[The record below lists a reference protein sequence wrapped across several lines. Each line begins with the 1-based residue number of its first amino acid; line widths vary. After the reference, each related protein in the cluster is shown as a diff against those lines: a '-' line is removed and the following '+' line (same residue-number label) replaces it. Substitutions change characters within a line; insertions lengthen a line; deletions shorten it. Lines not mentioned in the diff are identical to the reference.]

1 MAFYPLYV
9 DLEGRK
15 CVVVGGGEVAERKV
29 ASLLECGA
37 DVEVISPDSTP
48 GLEELAR
55 EGRLRLT
62 RREYRCGD
70 LGGATLAIVATD
82 DNAVN
87 TEVSREATYNQIPVN
102 VVDVPE
108 LCSFIVP
115 STIRRGDLVISIS
128 TSGSCPALA
137 KHIREELEVTF
148 GDEYGS
154 FCDVLRGFR
163 ARVIDKYDDPKERK
177 MALGRLIESDAIDL
191 IRTRDDSEL
200 EERVKSCM

>member
-55 EGRLRLT
+55 EGRLRLM
-62 RREYRCGD
+62 RREYSRGD

-87 TEVSREATYNQIPVN
+87 TEVYREATDNQIPVN

-137 KHIREELEVTF
+137 KHIREELEETF
-148 GDEYGS
+148 GDEYGD
-154 FCDVLRGFR
+154 FCDILKSFR
-163 ARVIDKYDDPKERK
+163 ARVIDQYDDPRERK
-177 MALGRLIESDAIDL
+177 RALGRLIESDALDL
-191 IRTRDDSEL
+191 IRAQDDSEL

>member
-29 ASLLECGA
+29 VSLLECGA

-55 EGRLRLT
+55 EGRLRMT
-62 RREYRCGD
+62 RREYRRGD
-70 LGGATLAIVATD
+70 LGDATLAIVATD

-87 TEVSREATYNQIPVN
+87 TEVYREATDNQIPVN

-137 KHIREELEVTF
+137 KHIREELEETYR
-148 GDEYGS
+148 DEYGR
-154 FCDVLRGFR
+154 FCDMLRDFR

-177 MALGRLIESDAIDL
+177 KALGRLIESDALDL
-191 IRTRDDSEL
+191 IRAQDDLEL

>member
-37 DVEVISPDSTP
+37 DVEVISPDFTP
-48 GLEELAR
+48 GLEEDAGA
-55 EGRLRLT
+55 GRLKIT
-62 RREYRCGD
+62 RRGYRSGD
-70 LGGATLAIVATD
+70 LGDATLAIVATD
-82 DNAVN
+82 DNVVN
-87 TEVSREATYNQIPVN
+87 KEAYREATDNRIPVN

-137 KHIREELEVTF
+137 KHIRKELEETYR
-148 GDEYGS
+148 DEYGE
-154 FCDVLRGFR
+154 FCDLLRGFR
-163 ARVIDKYDDPKERK
+163 ARVMEKYDDPKARK
-177 MALGRLIESDAIDL
+177 QALSRLIESDAIDL
-191 IRTRDDSEL
+191 IRAHDDSEL

>member
-55 EGRLRLT
+55 EGRLKIT
-62 RREYRCGD
+62 RREYRRGD
-70 LGGATLAIVATD
+70 LSRATLAIVATD

-87 TEVSREATYNQIPVN
+87 TEVYREATDNQIPVN

-137 KHIREELEVTF
+137 KHIREELEETYR
-148 GDEYGS
+148 DEYGS
-154 FCDVLRGFR
+154 FCDILRGFR

-177 MALGRLIESDAIDL
+177 RALGRLIESDALDL
-191 IRTRDDSEL
+191 IRAQDDLEL

>member
-9 DLEGRK
+9 DLEGGK

-37 DVEVISPDSTP
+37 DVQVISPDSTP

-55 EGRLRLT
+55 EGRLSIT
-62 RREYRCGD
+62 RRGYRRGD
-70 LGGATLAIVATD
+70 LDKATLAIVATD
-82 DNAVN
+82 DNEVN
-87 TEVSREATYNQIPVN
+87 TEAYREATDNRIPVN

-137 KHIREELEVTF
+137 KHIREELEETYR
-148 GDEYGS
+148 DEYGD
-154 FCDVLRGFR
+154 FCDILRDFR
-163 ARVIDKYDDPKERK
+163 ARVMDKYDDPKERK
-177 MALGRLIESDAIDL
+177 RALGRLIESDAIDL
-191 IRTRDDSEL
+191 IRARDDLEL
-200 EERVKSCM
+200 EERVRSCM

>member
-9 DLEGRK
+9 DLEGKK
-15 CVVVGGGEVAERKV
+15 CVVIGGGEVAERKV
-29 ASLLECGA
+29 TSLLECGA

-48 GLEELAR
+48 GLEEHAR
-55 EGRLRLT
+55 EGRLEIT
-62 RREYRCGD
+62 RRGYLRGD
-70 LGGATLAIVATD
+70 LDGATLAIVATD

-87 TEVSREATYNQIPVN
+87 TAVYREATDNQIPVN

-137 KHIREELEVTF
+137 KHIRKELEETYR
-148 GDEYGS
+148 DEYGD

-163 ARVIDKYDDPKERK
+163 ARVMEKYDDPKARK
-177 MALGRLIESDAIDL
+177 QALGRLIESDAIDL
-191 IRTRDDSEL
+191 IRAQDDSEL